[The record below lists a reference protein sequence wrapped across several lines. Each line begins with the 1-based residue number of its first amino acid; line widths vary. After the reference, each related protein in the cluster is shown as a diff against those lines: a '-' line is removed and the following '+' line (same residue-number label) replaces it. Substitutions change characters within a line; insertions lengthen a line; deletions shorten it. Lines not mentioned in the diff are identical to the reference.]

1 MIFIKNKQKMKKIVR
16 LTENDLSRII
26 KRVIREMDDNFDDD
40 LGFGSD
46 FNQNEYDGLLD
57 QARQYLIDN
66 SEGIGFDEDDIY
78 EMSDDEVIDVIKY
91 YDKGLYHRLED
102 LKYSKPVVL
111 DEPYDSIGG
120 FSVNDLRKAF
130 KKTK

>member
-78 EMSDDEVIDVIKY
+78 EMSDNEVIDVIKY

-102 LKYSKPVVL
+102 LKYSKPVDL

>member
-46 FNQNEYDGLLD
+46 FNQNEYDVLLD

-102 LKYSKPVVL
+102 LKYSKPVDL

-130 KKTK
+130 KKTR

>member
-102 LKYSKPVVL
+102 LKYSKPVDL